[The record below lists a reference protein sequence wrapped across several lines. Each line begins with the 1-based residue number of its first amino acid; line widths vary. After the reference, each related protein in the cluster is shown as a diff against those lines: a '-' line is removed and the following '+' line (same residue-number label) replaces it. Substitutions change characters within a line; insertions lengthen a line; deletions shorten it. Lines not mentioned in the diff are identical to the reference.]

1 MPDLRI
7 ALLTQVFPSHDDNT
21 RLVDALEEARRREAE
36 LAVLPELPLDR
47 WMAVERTP
55 RDDDAEAPEGSRHRR
70 LAAAAS
76 GAGLAVLGGAI
87 VHDPKTGRRHN
98 TALLFGAD
106 GSLLGATRKTHLP
119 FEEGF
124 WEAAHYEPGDEAPGL
139 IEGLP
144 MGLGVLTCSD
154 ANRTGLALM
163 LRALGAGVIL
173 VPRATPRA
181 SWKRWRLVLRAD
193 AVTSASWFVSVN
205 RPAGEVGA
213 DIGGPSVVIAPD
225 GEVVLET
232 EEPLALAT
240 LSVEAQDAAR
250 RDYPGYLDV
259 RSELYAQ
266 AWARVR
272 ERS

>member
-1 MPDLRI
+1 MNDLRI
-7 ALLTQVFPSHDDNT
+7 ALLTRIFAGLASDD
-21 RLVDALEEARRREAE
+21 RLLDALNEARRQGAA
-36 LAVLPELPLDR
+36 LAILPELPLDR
-47 WMAVERTP
+47 WMAAERAP
-55 RDDDAEAPEGSRHRR
+55 RDDDAEEPEGPRHRR
-70 LAAAAS
+70 LAAAAR

-87 VHDPKTGRRHN
+87 VRDVATGRRHN

-124 WEAAHYEPGDEAPGL
+124 WEAAHYQPGDEPPGV

-144 MGLGVLTCSD
+144 LGVGILTCSD

-163 LRALGAGVIL
+163 LRALGADVIL

-193 AVTSASWFVSVN
+193 AVTSATWLVSVN
-205 RPAGEVGA
+205 RPAGETGA
-213 DIGGPSVVIAPD
+213 DTGGPSIVVAPD
-225 GEVVLET
+225 GEVALET

-240 LSVEAQDAAR
+240 LSVEAQEAAR

-259 RSELYAQ
+259 RAGLYAQ